1 VEPCSRDQW
10 SIRRKAHA
18 ARVLPWVQDRVARSQ
33 HGVKH
38 PVFDFLFEYY
48 PFRPAHLARWSLGYG
63 VVCEGMTKET
73 CDWPEWFE
81 PCDGGMI
88 LSPQRFKAHRRQYL
102 DWAVNFLRT
111 TAEREPTYHC
121 FGLHEWAMV
130 YRTTDIRHSQVP
142 FRISPEVIAETV
154 ETQGL
159 RCTHYDA
166 FRFFTQDAVPR
177 NRITLTRLATIEHDQ
192 RGCIHANMDLYKF
205 AFSVSPFLPA
215 ELTADAFELAIA
227 AREIDM
233 RASPYDLRSFGF
245 APIAI
250 ETREGRE
257 EYVAEQKVI
266 AERAQPVRTRLLA
279 AYASLREAVISLAHA
294 PSD

>member
-1 VEPCSRDQW
+1 MILPHELWLD
-10 SIRRKAHA
+10 RRTSHI
-18 ARVLPWVQDRVARSQ
+18 ARVRPWVKDRVSRSQ

-48 PFRPAHLARWSLGYG
+48 PFRPAHLARWSPGHG
-63 VVCEGMTKET
+63 VVCEGMSTKT

-81 PCDGGMI
+81 ACDGGMF
-88 LSPQRFKAHRRQYL
+88 LSPLRFKAHRRPYL
-102 DWAVNFLRT
+102 DWACEFLRT

-130 YRTTDIRHSQVP
+130 YRTADIRHSQVP
-142 FRISPEVIAETV
+142 FRISPDVIAETV
-154 ETQGL
+154 ESQGL

-166 FRFFTQDAVPR
+166 FRFFTPDAVPR
-177 NRITLTRLATIEHDQ
+177 NRTSLTRLTTIENDQ

-257 EYVAEQKVI
+257 EYFSYQKSI
-266 AERAQPVRTRLLA
+266 AERAQPIRIRLLT
-279 AYASLREAVISLAHA
+279 AYESLRDAVNSLAHMPA
-294 PSD
+294 G